1 MLPTA
6 YLPAFGLVLAVSLI
20 LSLAVTPLAQQL
32 GGRLG
37 LVDRPSGRRR
47 HEGVIPRLG
56 GVALYVGF
64 TAAVVLTLVLP
75 KDWLPPRLDAMEK
88 VRLTGLLLGTGAVFL
103 FGLADDRFHFGTRPQ
118 YVAQFLSAL
127 IAIAFVIFIERVSN
141 PLENAK
147 NPLLPH
153 QIIFAVPIVWAL
165 TIFWFMGMMNTVNFL
180 DGLDGLAAGV
190 VAILCVFLAVHM
202 IREHQY
208 SVALLPVAL
217 LGATLGFLP
226 FNFNPARVFMGSSGS
241 YFLGWALA
249 ALSIISGAKM
259 ATVLLI
265 MGLPI
270 VDVAWLIFSRRR
282 HGLRASQD
290 GRDHLHYRLVDMGY
304 SQRRIVLGYY
314 IFSAA
319 FGLLALGIGPRLF
332 KLVALFV
339 LTAAALAVII
349 WASRRTH
356 AKPPMV
362 SQHLAADQTE
372 SH

>member
-6 YLPAFGLVLAVSLI
+6 YIPAFVLVLAVSLV
-20 LSLAVTPLAQQL
+20 LSLAATPLAQQL

-37 LVDRPSGRRR
+37 LVDRPSGRRQ
-47 HEGVIPRLG
+47 HEGVVSRLG
-56 GVALYVGF
+56 GVALYAGF
-64 TAAVVLTLVLP
+64 TAAVVLTIVLP
-75 KDWLPPRLDAMEK
+75 KGWLPPRLDPMER
-88 VRLTGLLLGTGAVFL
+88 VRLAGLLLGTGAVFL
-103 FGLADDRFHFGTRPQ
+103 FGLADDRFRFGTRPQ
-118 YVAQFLSAL
+118 YVAQFLSSL
-127 IAIAFVIFIERVSN
+127 IAIAFVIFIERISN
-141 PLENAK
+141 PLENAG

-153 QIIFAVPIVWAL
+153 QIVFATPIVWAL

-190 VAILCVFLAVHM
+190 AAILCVFLAVHM
-202 IREHQY
+202 VREHQY

-270 VDVAWLIFSRRR
+270 LDVAWLIFSRRR
-282 HGLRASQD
+282 RGMRASQD
-290 GRDHLHYRLVDMGY
+290 GRDHLHYRLADMGY
-304 SQRRIVLGYY
+304 SQRLIVLGYY
-314 IFSAA
+314 LFSAA
-319 FGLLALGIGPRLF
+319 FGLLAISIGPRLF
-332 KLVALFV
+332 KLVALVV
-339 LTAAALAVII
+339 LALAALAVII
-349 WASRRTH
+349 WASRR
-356 AKPPMV
+356 ARARPPSV
-362 SQHLAADQTE
+362 PQQLAADQTK
-372 SH
+372 SQ